1 MFLYIT
7 INLNNLGGTPI
18 TTMADWVLMVPVY
31 VVLIDVSLLLFYD
44 VHSLVLDV
52 QKFSLVLVPVQIHYY
67 EYINTIFLT
76 CISRSLRLSF
86 RSF

>member
-1 MFLYIT
+1 
-7 INLNNLGGTPI
+7 
-18 TTMADWVLMVPVY
+18 MADWVLIVPVY

-52 QKFSLVLVPVQIHYY
+52 QKLSLVLVPVQIDCDY
-67 EYINTIFLT
+67 EDINTIFLT

-86 RSF
+86 RSC